1 MDKAVVFG
9 TTDGGS
15 IPSRGATSNVA
26 VAFDATR
33 ARSSMV
39 EHLPLKEVVGGSNP
53 PALTKSEIEAAAGG
67 SLAATPT
74 AASIAKPFLRF
85 GDRWRFSKE

>member
-15 IPSRGATSNVA
+15 IPSRGAC
-26 VAFDATR
+26 R
-33 ARSSMV
+33 ARSSTV

-53 PALTKSEIEAAAGG
+53 PALTKSEIEA
-67 SLAATPT
+67 
-74 AASIAKPFLRF
+74 R
-85 GDRWRFSKE
+85 